1 MIGVEPARDR
11 IEIYLRLPAVDPDDL
26 RPLLTAAC
34 HAHGL
39 DALERSLPDGKRRLA
54 GRRLGVSLAIGAAE
68 VR

>member
-11 IEIYLRLPAVDPDDL
+11 ISMYSGCRQSIPMTCA
-26 RPLLTAAC
+26 PLLTAAC

-39 DALERSLPDGKRRLA
+39 DALERRLPDGKRRLA
-54 GRRLGVSLAIGAAE
+54 GRRLGVSLAIGAVE